1 VAALDLRW
9 CLSPRDGRFFGDRGD
24 HKLSCSH
31 DLWHSLLECWVPG
44 RDPEIDF
51 TGGKR
56 QDATA
61 EHLGSLCTAGALQ
74 QEAEREEIARTEAD
88 LVRVTTHIFRL
99 AAVLSVW
106 AQTSFATLT
115 TAVLRRE
122 KWTLLSLRAPKLGK
136 HYGRWIHQGGLYL
149 SCCQLECR
157 QGRL

>member
-1 VAALDLRW
+1 M
-9 CLSPRDGRFFGDRGD
+9 
-24 HKLSCSH
+24 
-31 DLWHSLLECWVPG
+31 PG

-88 LVRVTTHIFRL
+88 LVRVTTRIFRL

-136 HYGRWIHQGGLYL
+136 HY
-149 SCCQLECR
+149 
-157 QGRL
+157 